1 MPSPSRRL
9 KRAQVLRA
17 LTRLGELCIEAK
29 LKAEVAIYGGTV
41 MMLAYDCREAT
52 KDVDAIFQP
61 AAALEPLIRRVA
73 REQDLPDDWMKA
85 GVRPFVAPREARIEF
100 AQLRIPGLAITRPT
114 AEYLLAMKCLA
125 ARLPK
130 PGSRGDTADGQF
142 LLRKLRLT
150 SMTQI
155 DAIVA
160 DYYGDR
166 PLEAGKRWLI
176 EKLPVEASHAAD

>member
-1 MPSPSRRL
+1 M
-9 KRAQVLRA
+9 
-17 LTRLGELCIEAK
+17 CIAAK

-114 AEYLLAMKCLA
+114 AEYLLAMKCMA
-125 ARLPK
+125 ARVE
-130 PGSRGDTADGQF
+130 GYDSQGDRGDVVF
-142 LLRKLRLT
+142 LVKHLGLKSAEEVLT
-150 SMTQI
+150 
-155 DAIVA
+155 IVA
-160 DYYGDR
+160 RYY
-166 PLEAGKRWLI
+166 
-176 EKLPVEASHAAD
+176 PVERLSVKTRFFVEEVMSEMNA

>member
-1 MPSPSRRL
+1 MPPSSRRL

-17 LTRLGELCIEAK
+17 LTRLGELCVAAK
-29 LKAEVAIYGGTV
+29 LKAEIAIYGGTV

-52 KDVDAIFQP
+52 KDVDAIFRP

-73 REQDLPDDWMKA
+73 REQDLPEDWMNA
-85 GVRPFVAPREARIEF
+85 GVQPFVAPREARIEF
-100 AQLRIPGLAITRPT
+100 AQLKIPGLAITRPS

-130 PGSRGDTADGQF
+130 PRSHGDTADVKF
-142 LLRKLRLT
+142 LIRRLGIT
-150 SMTQI
+150 AISQI
-155 DAIVA
+155 DAVVS

-166 PLEAGKRWLI
+166 RLEAGKRWLI
-176 EKLPVEASHAAD
+176 EKLIVEARHAQD